1 MAALKVHLVD
11 GTFELFRAYYGAP
24 SMKSPS
30 GREVGASR
38 TLARSLLRLID
49 DGATHVG
56 FAFDRVIESFRN
68 DLWQG
73 YKTSAGIE
81 PELWDQFELA
91 ERVAAALGFVVW
103 PMVEF
108 EADDALATFAARAAA
123 DPNVAQVRICSPDK
137 DLAQCVSE
145 DRVVLVDR
153 LRKKEHDQRG
163 VEEKFG
169 VSPESIPDW
178 LALVGDDADGIPGVP
193 KWGKKSAATL
203 LSVYRTVERIP
214 DREQDW
220 SVQIRGASSLAASLR
235 EHRDLTPL
243 FRTLATL
250 RRDVPLSEGIE
261 ELEWRGPDREALS
274 SLAGELGDDELIARA
289 ESSGYR

>member
-1 MAALKVHLVD
+1 MAAVKIHLVD

-81 PELWDQFELA
+81 PALWDQFELA

-108 EADDALATFAARAAA
+108 EADDAIATFAARAVL
-123 DPNVAQVRICSPDK
+123 DPRVEQVCICSPDK
-137 DLAQCVSE
+137 DLAQCVTD
-145 DRVVLVDR
+145 DRVILVDR
-153 LRKKEHDQRG
+153 LRKKSFDQRG
-163 VEEKFG
+163 VVEKFG
-169 VSPESIPDW
+169 VSPSSIPDW

-193 KWGKKSAATL
+193 KWGKKSASAL
-203 LSVYRTVERIP
+203 LSVYENVDRIP
-214 DREQDW
+214 DDERSWRID
-220 SVQIRGASSLAASLR
+220 IRGASALALSLR
-235 EHRDLTPL
+235 EHRPVLPL
-243 FRTLATL
+243 YRTLATL
-250 RRDVPLSEGIE
+250 RRDVPLAEDTGA
-261 ELEWRGPDREALS
+261 LEWRGADRDLLEP
-274 SLAGELGDDELIARA
+274 LAAELGDEDL
-289 ESSGYR
+289 